1 MNPDFA
7 IVLNFKLKNAKGVD
21 ADFLV
26 KTARNIGA
34 RAVATDAFKPDF
46 EKACSKY
53 TIALV
58 TNEPAQDDCELSAT
72 NAIEQLVLQRRAGQK
87 AIIDIPVTD
96 DGNLLS
102 ETKAQ
107 LTQIN
112 NWMHLFGHA
121 FNESEPCNLTI
132 SNVKEDSGF
141 VLRNRHMHYQ
151 KYVFVKAPLPEIIK
165 VQGLSNEPNRI
176 EMVAQRTELDFTFA
190 GNELIINLKNAPK
203 NDFTW
208 QVIRIQEHRPE
219 DDIKETKY

>member
-34 RAVATDAFKPDF
+34 RAVAADAFKTDF
-46 EKACSKY
+46 AKACKKY

-58 TNEPAQDDCELSAT
+58 TTEPIQANYELSAA
-72 NAIEQLVLQRRAGQK
+72 NVVEQLVSQRKAGQQ
-87 AIIDIPVTD
+87 AIIDIPITD
-96 DGNLLS
+96 DGNLLA
-102 ETKAQ
+102 ETKAL

-121 FNESEPCNLTI
+121 FNEGEPCNLTI
-132 SNVKEDSGF
+132 SNVNEDNGF
-141 VLRNRHMHYQ
+141 VLQNRHMLYQ
-151 KYVFVKAPLPEIIK
+151 KYVFIKTPLPEIIK
-165 VQGLSNEPNRI
+165 IHGLSNEPNRV
-176 EMVAQRTELDFTFA
+176 EMIAQRTELDFTFA
-190 GNELIINLKNAPK
+190 DNQLTINLKNAPK
-203 NDFTW
+203 SDFTW

-219 DDIKETKY
+219 DDIKETKF

>member
-34 RAVATDAFKPDF
+34 RAVAADAFKTDF
-46 EKACSKY
+46 AKACKKY

-58 TNEPAQDDCELSAT
+58 TTEPIQANYELSAA
-72 NAIEQLVLQRRAGQK
+72 NVVEQLVSQRKAGQQ
-87 AIIDIPVTD
+87 AVIDIPVTD
-96 DGNLLS
+96 DGNLLA
-102 ETKAQ
+102 ETKAL

-121 FNESEPCNLTI
+121 FNEGEPCNLTI
-132 SNVKEDSGF
+132 SNVNEDNGF
-141 VLRNRHMHYQ
+141 VLQNRHMHFQ
-151 KYVFVKAPLPEIIK
+151 KYIFIKAPLPEIIK
-165 VQGLSNEPNRI
+165 IQGLTNKPNRI
-176 EMVAQRTELDFTFA
+176 EMIAQRTELDFTFA
-190 GNELIINLKNAPK
+190 DNELTINLKNAPK
-203 NDFTW
+203 SDFTW

-219 DDIKETKY
+219 DDIKETKF

>member
-34 RAVATDAFKPDF
+34 RAVAADAFKTDF
-46 EKACSKY
+46 AKACKKY

-58 TNEPAQDDCELSAT
+58 TTESIQANYELSAA
-72 NAIEQLVLQRRAGQK
+72 NVVEQLVSQRKAGQQV
-87 AIIDIPVTD
+87 IIAVPVTD
-96 DGNLLS
+96 DGNLLA
-102 ETKAQ
+102 ETKAL

-121 FNESEPCNLTI
+121 FNEGEPCNLTI
-132 SNVKEDSGF
+132 SNVNEDNGF
-141 VLRNRHMHYQ
+141 VLQNRHMHFQ
-151 KYVFVKAPLPEIIK
+151 KYIFIKTPLPEIIK
-165 VQGLSNEPNRI
+165 IQGLTTKPNRI

-190 GNELIINLKNAPK
+190 DNQLTINLKNAPK
-203 NDFTW
+203 SDFTW